1 MAAKF
6 YKCKTCEEFFY
17 LIRHGE
23 DKCNHKEDFL
33 KEIIP
38 DCTDASQEK
47 HVPVIKQ
54 DGTHVTV
61 FVGETEHPMM
71 EEHYIEWII
80 LEQGSD
86 VQIKYLTPSDKPE
99 AVFNVVSDEPFTVY
113 EHCTLHGLW
122 SAESK

>member
-38 DCTDASQEK
+38 DCTECFTGKTCSGHKAGWNPCNCFCRRNGTSY
-47 HVPVIKQ
+47 
-54 DGTHVTV
+54 DG
-61 FVGETEHPMM
+61 GAL
-71 EEHYIEWII
+71 Y
-80 LEQGSD
+80 
-86 VQIKYLTPSDKPE
+86 
-99 AVFNVVSDEPFTVY
+99 
-113 EHCTLHGLW
+113 
-122 SAESK
+122 